1 MAGFERITGAGWGG
15 RLGRLPL
22 VLLLTVGMLF
32 ALLHCAECAPDVATA
47 AGGATEVAG
56 LHHGAAP
63 EHPASPSLCHSGHC
77 LSHVTAENGASDTC
91 AADPIPGPPRD
102 GKAQVLTSFVDLSL
116 FKPPR
121 A

>member
-1 MAGFERITGAGWGG
+1 MTGFERITGAGWGG

-32 ALLHCAECAPDVATA
+32 ALLHCAECGPGVAA
-47 AGGATEVAG
+47 AGDTTVVVAG
-56 LHHGAAP
+56 LHHDAAP
-63 EHPASPSLCHSGHC
+63 EQPTAPALCHSGHC
-77 LSHVTAENGASDTC
+77 LSHVTAEDGSSDTC

-102 GKAQVLTSFVDLSL
+102 GEAQLLTSFAGLAP

>member
-1 MAGFERITGAGWGG
+1 MAGFERIDGAGWGR

-32 ALLHCAECAPDVATA
+32 ALLHCAECGPDVAA
-47 AGGATEVAG
+47 AGDATAVVAG
-56 LHHGAAP
+56 LHHDAAP
-63 EHPASPSLCHSGHC
+63 EHPISPSLCHSGHC
-77 LSHVTAENGASDTC
+77 LSHVTAEVGSSDVC

-102 GKAQVLTSFVDLSL
+102 GEAQVLTSFAGLAL